1 MGRYWIHFPNNP
13 PKSDGYWM
21 MFFDKNSEL
30 VEAWIFFLKKYH
42 RGILKG
48 ISSLSVSTSEPSP
61 RAFSKN
67 LGVILFHVLPDE
79 ERLNILHYGK
89 NLLQQIEYKDPTGRM
104 FYKTRE
110 QSYNGCIMTG
120 SRGNHKLWINLNE
133 DL

>member
-1 MGRYWIHFPNNP
+1 MGRYWIHFPNDP
-13 PKSDGYWM
+13 PESDGYWM

-30 VEAWIFFLKKYH
+30 EEAWNIIWEKYQK
-42 RGILKG
+42 GILSG
-48 ISSLSVSTSEPSP
+48 ICSLSVSTSEPSP
-61 RAFSKN
+61 RAFSEN
-67 LGVILFHVLPDE
+67 LGVILFHVLADE
-79 ERLNILHYGK
+79 SDRNILDYGN
-89 NLLQQIEYKDPTGRM
+89 NLLQQIEYTDPIGRM